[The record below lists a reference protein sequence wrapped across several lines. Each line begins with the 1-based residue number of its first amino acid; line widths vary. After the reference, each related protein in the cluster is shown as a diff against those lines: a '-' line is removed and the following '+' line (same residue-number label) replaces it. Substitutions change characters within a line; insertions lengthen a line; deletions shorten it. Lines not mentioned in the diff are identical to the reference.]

1 MENLRA
7 NAKTWIAQLESGE
20 IKSKKMKVLDYIRK
34 NPTTNIKKPKTDIRT
49 MCNKLGM
56 VHQSLTSSLSN
67 LEDVGLVKVI
77 GIIEDDK
84 KYYSIY
90 EFVKNQKERD
100 KLMEVRYKR
109 KFQNWVK
116 RADNFEVFIPKDLL
130 REIRLVLSTS
140 NR

>member
-1 MENLRA
+1 MEKLRA

-20 IKSKKMKVLDYIRK
+20 IKSKKMKVLNYIRK
-34 NPTTNIKKPKTDIRT
+34 NPTTNLKKPKTDIRT
-49 MCNKLGM
+49 MCHKLDM

-77 GIIEDDK
+77 GDIQDGNK
-84 KYYSIY
+84 HYSIY
-90 EFVKNQKERD
+90 EYVKDEKERL
-100 KLMEVRYKR
+100 KLMEVRFKR
-109 KFQNWVK
+109 KFQIWVK
-116 RADNFEVFIPKDLL
+116 KAERYESIIPKDLL